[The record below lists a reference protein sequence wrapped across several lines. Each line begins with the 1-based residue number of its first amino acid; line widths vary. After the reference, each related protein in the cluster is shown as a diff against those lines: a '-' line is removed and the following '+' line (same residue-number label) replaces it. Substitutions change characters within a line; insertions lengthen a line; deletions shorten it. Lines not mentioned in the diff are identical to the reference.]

1 MLYGAW
7 DMLAEWSE
15 SASDAFWAAVEVI
28 SAFLGALLLVFLL
41 ASLASTVV
49 PLVLLLALLCLACG

>member
-7 DMLAEWSE
+7 DTLSDWSE
-15 SASDAFWAAVEVI
+15 SASDAFQAAVEVI
-28 SAFLGALLLVFLL
+28 SGFVGALLLVSLL
-41 ASLASTVV
+41 PSLASMVV